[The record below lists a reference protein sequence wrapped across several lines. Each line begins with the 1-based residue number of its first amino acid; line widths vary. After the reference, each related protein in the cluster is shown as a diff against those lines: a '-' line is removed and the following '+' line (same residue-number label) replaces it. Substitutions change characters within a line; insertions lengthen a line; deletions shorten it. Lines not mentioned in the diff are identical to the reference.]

1 MPRGA
6 DAVATTS
13 SSEEQKVTGSCDFNQ
28 MKRILV
34 VDDEKPIRV
43 LQLPFMLNG
52 LPDVVQLQL
61 AGKPA
66 G

>member
-6 DAVATTS
+6 DTAATS
-13 SSEEQKVTGSCDFNQ
+13 SKEEQKVTGSCDFHQ

-43 LQLPFMLNG
+43 LRQPFMING

-61 AGKPA
+61 AGQPA